1 MNGSSPIPR
10 KNSCSSF
17 QLGDGTATIGSL
29 NELRGTRNAME
40 QRSRYD
46 SLLLSN
52 STSVVLS
59 GFTLSLCRGV
69 DKATYHI
76 CGHQHCRGYGCS
88 WATAVRHPGVDP
100 TQAANRR
107 KKSARRPPSITSSLP
122 YRVGIAPFA
131 YGCQLRG
138 GRRLGRR
145 SSRLGYSNTTTRY
158 PSHRAGTRGRL
169 FVLAIVAHTPSR
181 SCC

>member
-1 MNGSSPIPR
+1 MNGSSPILR

-100 TQAANRR
+100 TQLGS
-107 KKSARRPPSITSSLP
+107 KSAQKKRQETTIHHVLVTIQGGDCAVRLWLPVARREE
-122 YRVGIAPFA
+122 
-131 YGCQLRG
+131 
-138 GRRLGRR
+138 
-145 SSRLGYSNTTTRY
+145 TRA
-158 PSHRAGTRGRL
+158 S
-169 FVLAIVAHTPSR
+169 VLSVRIQ
-181 SCC
+181 